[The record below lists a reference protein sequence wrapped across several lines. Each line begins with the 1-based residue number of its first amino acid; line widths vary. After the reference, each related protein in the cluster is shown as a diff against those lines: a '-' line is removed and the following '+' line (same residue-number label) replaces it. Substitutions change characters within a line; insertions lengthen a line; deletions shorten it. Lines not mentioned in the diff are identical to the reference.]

1 MVISLEGDNF
11 VEFYNLSVC
20 EIWPDKRSGVYWE
33 GLYKGGLLY
42 NPQNYLRSVV
52 LKSTMII
59 ESIFILPKYFFFL
72 IFRWFMV
79 LNATFNNISVI
90 SWQ

>member
-33 GLYKGGLLY
+33 GLYKGDY
-42 NPQNYLRSVV
+42 CTTLRIIYV
-52 LKSTMII
+52 L
-59 ESIFILPKYFFFL
+59 
-72 IFRWFMV
+72 
-79 LNATFNNISVI
+79 
-90 SWQ
+90 